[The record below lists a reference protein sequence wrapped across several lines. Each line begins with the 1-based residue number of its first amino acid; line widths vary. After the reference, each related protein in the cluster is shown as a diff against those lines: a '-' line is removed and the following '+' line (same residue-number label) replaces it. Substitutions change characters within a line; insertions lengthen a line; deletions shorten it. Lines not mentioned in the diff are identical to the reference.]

1 MKRIRK
7 KKVAIPIPS
16 KFHKLGANHREFAKR
31 PRPRDANFAQSRDIH
46 EDRGERQIKETR
58 PRYGQF

>member
-1 MKRIRK
+1 MKKDPK
-7 KKVAIPIPS
+7 KKAITPIPS

-31 PRPRDANFAQSRDIH
+31 ARPRDPNFSQSRDIH

-58 PRYGQF
+58 PRFGQF